1 MSPVSP
7 ALQADSQR
15 IPTEPSPQIKQA
27 VFKSHDILNFEAA
40 LKGF

>member
-7 ALQADSQR
+7 ALQADSL
-15 IPTEPSPQIKQA
+15 PTEPSPQIKQA

-40 LKGF
+40 RKGF